1 MSENGKRLLVEFK
14 GREGYD
20 EGVVEESGSP
30 IGEGENE
37 CGLFELSTCGVGG
50 DELRAYVVVAGK
62 AEGYEL

>member
-1 MSENGKRLLVEFK
+1 MEFK

-37 CGLFELSTCGVGG
+37 GGFFELSTCGVG
-50 DELRAYVVVAGK
+50 
-62 AEGYEL
+62 